1 MCTQQDRSGALKSG
15 IQMGGVPVA
24 VLADD
29 CLPGQHQQVVWKDS
43 SPKSVE
49 AVLEC
54 VHTQEVDKRWTCWV
68 P

>member
-1 MCTQQDRSGALKSG
+1 
-15 IQMGGVPVA
+15 MGGVLVA

-29 CLPGQHQQVVWKDS
+29 CLPGQHQQVFWKDS

-49 AVLEC
+49 AVLER